1 MSDKK
6 DIDVKIEYLKQIKDK
21 ELFLYEPLMNFN
33 NINIKE
39 GEDIKN
45 YTSQIYN
52 IIQRIKKDN
61 RIIYICDDKSSKLMY
76 LKACIEVIKFYYR
89 HNTYHEIFCFD
100 LNIGGEALL
109 KSTIRKLDQFNHL
122 NSEDDDKEKEIEE
135 NIQEHKNCL
144 ILIYNCKWKDLLGI
158 NFFSLL
164 NNNSSYIIICEKENC
179 IYDNNIYD
187 ISQIVTKKKKEILDT
202 PLNISDD
209 LVNLNNKYTFLEER
223 NKDKLIYSYTIINN
237 ISKIKYIFDFIQKEN
252 EYFPENEI
260 KALKSLSEINN
271 PYILK
276 FIEYGRG
283 NILLNKKLYKNRPYI
298 IFENAQKYSLYD
310 YLLLKPFPEIYS
322 KLIFKKILEGVKA
335 IHDIN
340 LCHRNIQV
348 DNILFDE
355 NYNPKIYGFNFCCE
369 NRKDLQEI
377 IEDLPFKVNNFYG
390 KKKYDG
396 QKLDIICLKH
406 LLSSLIS
413 TSWLKPL
420 NDDDKLYRLRLANN
434 PKENIDDNYKLSE
447 NFKNLLF
454 KLDKRPTISEIL
466 NDDWLKEV
474 NNLSREEIEDLEKEV
489 RDEFEKR
496 KLVIKK
502 YDD

>member
-1 MSDKK
+1 M
-6 DIDVKIEYLKQIKDK
+6 
-21 ELFLYEPLMNFN
+21 
-33 NINIKE
+33 
-39 GEDIKN
+39 
-45 YTSQIYN
+45 
-52 IIQRIKKDN
+52 
-61 RIIYICDDKSSKLMY
+61 
-76 LKACIEVIKFYYR
+76 
-89 HNTYHEIFCFD
+89 
-100 LNIGGEALL
+100 
-109 KSTIRKLDQFNHL
+109 
-122 NSEDDDKEKEIEE
+122 
-135 NIQEHKNCL
+135 
-144 ILIYNCKWKDLLGI
+144 
-158 NFFSLL
+158 
-164 NNNSSYIIICEKENC
+164 
-179 IYDNNIYD
+179 
-187 ISQIVTKKKKEILDT
+187 
-202 PLNISDD
+202 
-209 LVNLNNKYTFLEER
+209 NNKYTFLEER

-237 ISKIKYIFDFIQKEN
+237 ISKIKYIIDFIQKEN

-283 NILLNKKLYKNRPYI
+283 NILLNKKIYKNRPYI

-340 LCHRNIQV
+340 LCHRNIKV

-377 IEDLPFKVNNFYG
+377 IEDLPFKVNEFYG
-390 KKKYDG
+390 KPKYDG
-396 QKLDIICLKH
+396 QKIVLYCLHH
-406 LLSSLIS
+406 LLFSLIS
-413 TSWLKPL
+413 RRLLKPL
-420 NDDDKLYRLRLANN
+420 KDGDKLYRSRLVQNA
-434 PKENIDDNYKLSE
+434 KENLDDNYIPSETFKKLS
-447 NFKNLLF
+447 FIFDKN
-454 KLDKRPTISEIL
+454 PTISEIL